1 MPDSRCC
8 HGWSSLARKQWD
20 ARIAAK
26 RARIASLP
34 CPLRLVYG
42 LSLCSLSPAPASGIP
57 SHLAQSK
64 SIYP

>member
-1 MPDSRCC
+1 MHAKR
-8 HGWSSLARKQWD
+8 Q
-20 ARIAAK
+20 K